1 MEILTLGEK
10 IKLKRKEKNMTLK
23 ELAGDRITA
32 GQISLVESGK
42 SNPSIDLLEYIA
54 QRLGT
59 DIEYFLESEEKQAS
73 NICEFYINIVESA
86 INGDNYLKAQET
98 IDKGIHYAKEYNLS
112 YYKGKFDMLLARLK
126 FVKGELEE
134 AQKCCL
140 AANSYFLKTDNV
152 DDIVNSFILLGE
164 ITLKMNFTKGALN
177 YFMQADSILN
187 EYGYINELLKAKV
200 YYYISLCFYNL
211 NDISQSIKFALI
223 AKDRLKIIE
232 EKKEY
237 ANTLMLLSIAHSKE
251 NNIKEAM
258 KYAREAKKIFDEMQN
273 LKEIADIETNLGVV
287 FAKDNNFDESFEHLN
302 KALKIKTE
310 SKDSTLAETV
320 FRICDNYLKLKDFD
334 KAMKLI
340 DGLFEQLDDKQL
352 RYRIK
357 CYEYMFKIYKNMGNV
372 KKSEEI
378 LLNLIK
384 YLETLNFKKELADYY
399 ILLGRFYLEIGE
411 KELSFNYMNKGIE
424 LYEEFGII
432 LQNKIL

>member
-54 QRLGT
+54 QRLDT

-73 NICEFYINIVESA
+73 NICEFYISIAESA
-86 INGDNYLKAQET
+86 INGENYIKAKET
-98 IDKGIHYAKEYNLS
+98 IDKGLHYAKEYNLS

-126 FVKGELEE
+126 EIKGEYEE
-134 AQKCCL
+134 AQQCCL

-164 ITLKMNFTKGALN
+164 ITFKMDFIKGALN

-187 EYGYINELLKAKV
+187 EYGYINDILKAKV
-200 YYYISLCFYNL
+200 YYYISLCYYYL
-211 NDISQSIKFALI
+211 NDMYQSIRFAMV
-223 AKDRLKIIE
+223 AKDKLKMIE
-232 EKKEY
+232 DKKEY
-237 ANTLMLLSIAHSKE
+237 ANTLMLLSIAYGEK

-258 KYAREAKKIFDEMQN
+258 KYAKEAKKIFN
-273 LKEIADIETNLGVV
+273 EIQYVREVADIENSLGVI

-310 SKDSTLAETV
+310 LMDETYAETV
-320 FRICDNYLKLKDFD
+320 FRICDNYLSLDETDKAMDIINNLFEKLKDNQ
-334 KAMKLI
+334 I
-340 DGLFEQLDDKQL
+340 D
-352 RYRIK
+352 YRIK
-357 CYEYMFKIYKNMGNV
+357 CYEYMFKIYKNKGNII
-372 KKSEEI
+372 KSEEI
-378 LLNLIK
+378 LLNLVK
-384 YLETLNFKKELADYY
+384 YLETLNFKRQLADCY
-399 ILLGRFYLEIGE
+399 ILLSRFYQEINE
-411 KELSFNYMNKGIE
+411 KDLSFNYMSKGIE
-424 LYEEFGII
+424 LYEELGII
-432 LQNKIL
+432 LHK